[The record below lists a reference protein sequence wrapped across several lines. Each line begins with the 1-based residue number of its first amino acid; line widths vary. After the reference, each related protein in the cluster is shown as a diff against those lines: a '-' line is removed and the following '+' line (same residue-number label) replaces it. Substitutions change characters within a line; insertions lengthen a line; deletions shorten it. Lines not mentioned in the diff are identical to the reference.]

1 MQSFQKYNVSEFL
14 SDRHPYLDAPFTS
27 EIDRSQVTL
36 AVFFRKIP
44 KLADCLNF
52 ENLPYHLRA
61 DALHTLNELVS
72 HQESKD
78 TMIHLKVLSSC
89 ASLLQS
95 ESPSVRKESAL
106 LIGGLVT
113 LMSGRNLLVESHVPE
128 AIKQKLTDSE
138 TSVRTAVA
146 WTIKRI
152 LVARDGSDR
161 VVETGMVPEMVKA
174 FIQFSKSPKEE
185 NRDYLK
191 ELLEGF
197 VSVSQYDNGILP
209 ILDTKLEQTGLIQ
222 CLIGFLNNSSS
233 VSRPDQLLEMTLNV
247 LSNLALNNKGKA
259 ECCKFKV
266 IEAVGR
272 FLKTKATNQQKKM
285 AAATI
290 MSITIALD
298 GKYQAV
304 RIEKNGQPSVLK
316 SLYKILQGD
325 IREIREFSIQCFHNV
340 GQIAEGFDKSV
351 VILSQSIKILDEV
364 YNVSSVKP
372 LARLLPKLSKYENP
386 PKIDLNHLAL
396 YQRCI
401 SALQFLLN
409 KYPKAIDE
417 AIDTVNIAQK
427 LGPFLDD
434 EGGVVEETINVLSL
448 VCKKDEH
455 NRSILLSFIEQY
467 KTAGLVKNL
476 PRYSSILNS

>member
-1 MQSFQKYNVSEFL
+1 MQSFQRYDVSEFL
-14 SDRHPYLDAPFTS
+14 KDRHPYLDPPFTS

-78 TMIHLKVLSSC
+78 TMIHLNVLTSC
-89 ASLLQS
+89 ASLLLS
-95 ESPSVRKESAL
+95 ESANVRKESAL
-106 LIGGLVT
+106 LIGGMVT
-113 LMSGRNLLVESHVPE
+113 LMSARNLLIESHVPD
-128 AIKQKLTDSE
+128 AIKQKLTDPE

-152 LVARDGSDR
+152 LVARDGIDR
-161 VVETGMVPEMVKA
+161 VVETGMVPVMVSA
-174 FIQFSKSPKEE
+174 FIKFAKSPKQDD
-185 NRDYLK
+185 RDYLF

-209 ILDTKLEQTGLIQ
+209 ILGTGLIK
-222 CLIGFLNNSSS
+222 CLIGFLNDSSS
-233 VSRPDQLLEMTLNV
+233 VSGPDVLNELTLNV

-259 ECCKFKV
+259 ECCEFKV

-272 FLKTKATNQQKKM
+272 FLKSKATNQQKKM

-290 MSITIALD
+290 MSITIALE

-304 RIEKNGQPSVLK
+304 RIQRKTDPSILK

-325 IREIREFSIQCFHNV
+325 VREIREYSIQCFHNV

-351 VILSQSIKILDEV
+351 VILSQNIKILDEV
-364 YNVSSVKP
+364 YGVNSVKP
-372 LARLLPKLSKYENP
+372 LARLLPKLSSYDSP
-386 PKIDLNHLAL
+386 PKINLENLQL

-401 SALQFLLN
+401 LALQFLLN

-434 EGGVVEETINVLSL
+434 EGGVVEETINVLTL
-448 VCKKDEH
+448 ICKKDDH
-455 NRSILLSFIEQY
+455 NRSILISFVAQY
-467 KTAGLVKNL
+467 QTAGLKKNY
-476 PRYSSILNS
+476 PRYQNILTK